1 MLSNIRKRVKLTPS
15 GVIAV
20 MALVFATT
28 GGAFAMN
35 GGGGGSSPSKV
46 SASLTRAG
54 TTSATAAKSKAKAK
68 APARG
73 PAGPQGKTG
82 PAGPAG
88 PAGAAG
94 EKGASG
100 GQGPQGSQGP
110 QGPEGKEGK
119 AGTNGTNGKEGSP
132 WTAGGTLPPEKTET
146 GTWSWESTVATL
158 PLKLAISFPIP
169 LSAALAETQV
179 HYIDAAGQEI
189 TFPEP
194 TNGLVFTGPTLV
206 EKKSTEC
213 LGSAEKPTAEPGN
226 LCLYGASESGKD
238 LYSYAFHDPEQITVV
253 NTVGTEEAGTTGTIL
268 WFHAAEKEEAQG
280 TWAVT
285 APEAK

>member
-35 GGGGGSSPSKV
+35 GGGGSSPSRA
-46 SASLTRAG
+46 SASLTRAS
-54 TTSATAAKSKAKAK
+54 TITATAAKSKAKAKAK

-82 PAGPAG
+82 TAGPAG
-88 PAGAAG
+88 PAG

-119 AGTNGTNGKEGSP
+119 EGKQGEPGKPGASGPEGKSVYEP
-132 WTAGGTLPPEKTET
+132 LPVGKTEIGVWSFGGTAK
-146 GTWSWESTVATL
+146 GTIRV
-158 PLKLAISFPIP
+158 PISLPIP
-169 LSAALAETQV
+169 LEATQV
-179 HYIDAAGQEI
+179 PKLPIEIGHAHYVNEGESVPGCGTG
-189 TFPEP
+189 TFRNPE
-194 TNGLVFTGPTLV
+194 
-206 EKKSTEC
+206 
-213 LGSAEKPTAEPGN
+213 AEEGN
-226 LCLYGASESGKD
+226 LCVYSAGVGGLDPGSTPTVYDLQDPTPFAGA
-238 LYSYAFHDPEQITVV
+238 
-253 NTVGTEEAGTTGTIL
+253 AGTAGAFL
-268 WFHAAEKEEAQG
+268 SMEVEEGAFGAG

-285 APEAK
+285 ASKES